1 MRECKK
7 EGISLAS
14 LVYKV
19 MWLIVQ
25 ERLVKVVEERQ
36 GSKVV
41 LGEAGGVGTRSCM
54 STGHC
59 ICHTHTNILQHTNC
73 IHAYMFLYSTIFK
86 IIYRYT

>member
-41 LGEAGGVGTRSCM
+41 LGEGGGVGTRS
-54 STGHC
+54 
-59 ICHTHTNILQHTNC
+59 
-73 IHAYMFLYSTIFK
+73 
-86 IIYRYT
+86 